1 MGAGLAKSDAQVAP
15 QDAHPSGRLR
25 LFVAGE
31 GRITAHHLPDSGEV
45 TIGSDPS
52 CQLHVDDP
60 SVAPRHAVLS
70 MGPPVRIGD
79 LGSGLPTSVHEDRVL
94 PGHPV
99 EVAPGDILHLGAV
112 ILMVEGRGTEPPR
125 RILPHGYFEL
135 RLEEECNRASRYQ
148 STFALLRIACD
159 PSCPSAAIE
168 EVLANSIRLVDVVAS
183 DGPNDYEVMLVDTPP
198 EDLKL
203 VVARLETQLAERDGK
218 PRIGVAIYPRDGRS
232 ADALLARAN
241 GELAP
246 RQAIADRVP
255 SSVAMQDLYSM
266 VERIA
271 WSDISVLIFGETGV
285 GKERL
290 AEAVHKNSRRAAM
303 PFLRLNCAALTET
316 LLESELFG
324 HEKGAF
330 TGAQSAKAGLLESAN
345 GGTVF
350 LDEVGDMPMTT
361 QVKLLRVIEERK
373 VRRVGALKP
382 LPIDVR
388 FVAATNRDLE
398 LEVQRGSFRKDLFFR
413 LNGISFVIPPLRE
426 RVGEIEGLA
435 RALIGDACQRM
446 GRATQPELSPE
457 VLALLQQYPWPGNIR
472 ELRNVVERAVLLC
485 TGDRLELSHLPAEK
499 MSSHFA
505 ARRTAHAPAAPPGTP
520 PSVNSMSPATAVRGA
535 ALVPAELR
543 EQLAQAERQRIVE
556 ALSRCAGNQTEA
568 AQALGISRR
577 TLVKRLA
584 AFNIPRPRKR
594 QGVGP

>member
-1 MGAGLAKSDAQVAP
+1 MGAGLAEEEVETAP
-15 QDAHPSGRLR
+15 APHEPGRLR
-25 LFVAGE
+25 VFVAGE
-31 GRITAHHLPDSGEV
+31 GRFTAHHLPESGRV
-45 TIGSDPS
+45 TIGRDPA
-52 CQLHVDDP
+52 CELHVDDP
-60 SVAPRHAVLS
+60 SLAPRHAVLS
-70 MGPPVRIGD
+70 MGPPVRIED
-79 LGSGLPTSVHEDRVL
+79 LGSGLVTSIRQDRVE
-94 PGHPV
+94 PGAPV
-99 EVAPGDILHLGAV
+99 EVAPGDILHVGGV
-112 ILMVEGRGTEPPR
+112 ILMVEGRGTAPPR
-125 RILPHGYFEL
+125 RILPHGYFEM
-135 RLEEECNRASRYQ
+135 RLEEECNRAGRYH
-148 STFALLRIACD
+148 SAFALLHISCD
-159 PSCPSAAIE
+159 PGCPSTAIE
-168 EVLANSIRLVDVVAS
+168 EVLANSVRLVDVVAA
-183 DGPNDYEVMLVDTPP
+183 DGPSDYEVMLVDTAP
-198 EDLKL
+198 EDTRP
-203 VVARLETQLAERDGK
+203 VIARLEAQLAERGGK
-218 PRIGVAIYPRDGRS
+218 PRIGAAAYPRDGRS

-241 GELAP
+241 AELAP
-246 RQAIADRVP
+246 RAAPQEAAP
-255 SSVAMQDLYSM
+255 APGAMQDLYGM

-290 AEAVHKNSRRAAM
+290 AEAVHRNSRRTAM

-330 TGAQSAKAGLLESAN
+330 TGAQSAKTGLLESAN

-398 LEVQRGSFRKDLFFR
+398 QEVQRGAFRKDLFFR

-426 RVGEIEGLA
+426 RVGEIEGLS
-435 RALIGDACQRM
+435 RLLVTDACKRL
-446 GRATQPELSPE
+446 GRAKEPQLSPE

-472 ELRNVVERAVLLC
+472 ELRNALERAVLLC

-505 ARRTAHAPAAPPGTP
+505 ARRSAHGPASTPPPILAVPPASMLRGTP
-520 PSVNSMSPATAVRGA
+520 
-535 ALVPAELR
+535 LVPSELR

-556 ALSRCAGNQTEA
+556 ALSHCAGNQTEA

-577 TLVKRLA
+577 TLVKRLT

-594 QGVGP
+594 QGTGQ

>member
-1 MGAGLAKSDAQVAP
+1 MGVGLAKTEAQGAL
-15 QDAHPSGRLR
+15 DAHPSGRLR

-31 GRITAHHLPDSGEV
+31 GRFATHHLPDSGEV
-45 TIGSDPS
+45 TIGRDSG
-52 CQLHVDDP
+52 CQLQIDDP

-70 MGPPVRIGD
+70 MGPPVRIAD
-79 LGSGLPTSVHEDRVL
+79 LGSGLPTSVHQRAVL
-94 PGHPV
+94 PGRPV
-99 EVAPGDILHLGAV
+99 EVAPGDILHVGSV
-112 ILMVEGRGTEPPR
+112 ILMVEGRGTAPPR

-135 RLEEECNRASRYQ
+135 RLEEECNRAARYH
-148 STFALLRIACD
+148 SSFALLRIVCD
-159 PSCPSAAIE
+159 PSCASSAIE
-168 EVLANSIRLVDVVAS
+168 EVLANSIRLVDVVAVGAPS
-183 DGPNDYEVMLVDTPP
+183 DYEVMLVDTPP

-203 VVARLETQLAERDGK
+203 VVSRLETQLAERGGK
-218 PRIGVAIYPRDGRS
+218 PRIGMAIYPRDGRS
-232 ADALLARAN
+232 ADELLSHAN

-246 RQAIADRVP
+246 RLPAAEAAP
-255 SSVAMQDLYSM
+255 AAGAMQDLYSM

-271 WSDISVLIFGETGV
+271 WSEISVLIFGETGV

-290 AEAVHKNSRRAAM
+290 AEAVHKNSRRASM

-324 HEKGAF
+324 HEKGSF

-435 RALIGDACQRM
+435 RGLIREACQRM
-446 GRATQPELSPE
+446 GRAQEPELSPE
-457 VLALLQQYPWPGNIR
+457 VLALLEQYPWPGNIR

-505 ARRTAHAPAAPPGTP
+505 ARRTAHAPAAPPG
-520 PSVNSMSPATAVRGA
+520 PATPLAPLPSPPGLRGA
-535 ALVPAELR
+535 PLLPLELR
-543 EQLAQAERQRIVE
+543 EQVARAERQRIVE
-556 ALSRCAGNQTEA
+556 ALARCAGNQTEA

>member
-1 MGAGLAKSDAQVAP
+1 MGAGLAKTESAPDAQ
-15 QDAHPSGRLR
+15 PSGRLR

-31 GRITAHHLPDSGEV
+31 GRFATHHLPDTGEV
-45 TIGSDPS
+45 TVGRDPG
-52 CQLHVDDP
+52 CELHVDDP

-70 MGPPVRIGD
+70 MGPPVRIAD
-79 LGSGLPTSVHEDRVL
+79 LGSGIPTSVHQHRVL

-99 EVAPGDILHLGAV
+99 EVAPGDILHLGGV
-112 ILMVEGRGTEPPR
+112 ILMVEGRGTAPPR

-135 RLEEECNRASRYQ
+135 RLEEECNRAARYH
-148 STFALLRIACD
+148 SSFALLRIACD

-168 EVLANSIRLVDVVAS
+168 EILANSIRLVDVIAVG
-183 DGPNDYEVMLVDTPP
+183 GPSDYEVMLVDTPV

-203 VVARLETQLAERDGK
+203 VVSRLETQLAERGGK
-218 PRIGVAIYPRDGRS
+218 PRIGIAVYPRDGRS

-246 RQAIADRVP
+246 RAP
-255 SSVAMQDLYSM
+255 SSGAMQDLYSM

-290 AEAVHKNSRRAAM
+290 AEAVHKNSRRASM

-324 HEKGAF
+324 HEKGSF

-435 RALIGDACQRM
+435 GRLIGESYRRM
-446 GRATQPELSPE
+446 GRAKEPELSPE

-472 ELRNVVERAVLLC
+472 ELRNAIERAVLLC
-485 TGDRLELSHLPAEK
+485 TGDRLELAHLPAEK

-505 ARRTAHAPAAPPGTP
+505 ARRTLHAPASPPGPPAPLAPP
-520 PSVNSMSPATAVRGA
+520 ALRGA
-535 ALVPAELR
+535 PLVPAELR
-543 EQLAQAERQRIVE
+543 EQLAEAERQRIVE

-584 AFNIPRPRKR
+584 AFNIPRPRKP
-594 QGVGP
+594 QGTGP

>member
-1 MGAGLAKSDAQVAP
+1 MGVGFAKSEAQSATPAQAP
-15 QDAHPSGRLR
+15 GRLR
-25 LFVAGE
+25 IFVAGQ
-31 GRITAHHLPDSGEV
+31 GRFTTHHLPESGEV
-45 TIGSDPS
+45 TIGRDAT
-52 CQLHVDDP
+52 CELQVDDP
-60 SVAPRHAVLS
+60 SVAARHAVLS
-70 MGPPVRIGD
+70 MGPPVRIAD
-79 LGSGLPTSVHEDRVL
+79 LGSGHVTSLREDRIVA
-94 PGHPV
+94 GAPV
-99 EVAPGDILHLGAV
+99 EVAPGDILHVGSV
-112 ILMVEGRGTEPPR
+112 ILMVEGRGTPPPR

-135 RLEEECNRASRYQ
+135 RLEEECNRAERYH
-148 STFALLRIACD
+148 SSFAVLRIACD
-159 PSCPSAAIE
+159 PACPPSAIE
-168 EVLANSIRLVDVVAS
+168 EVLASSIRLVDVIAS
-183 DGPNDYEVMLVDTPP
+183 DGPSDYEVMLGNTPP

-203 VVARLETQLAERDGK
+203 VEARVEAQLTERGGK
-218 PRIGVAIYPRDGRS
+218 PRIGIAVYPRDGRS
-232 ADALLARAN
+232 ADALLARAK

-246 RQAIADRVP
+246 REAAPEPDP
-255 SSVAMQDLYSM
+255 SSGAMQDLYGM

-290 AEAVHKNSRRAAM
+290 AEAVHRHSRRASM

-324 HEKGAF
+324 HEKGSF

-382 LPIDVR
+382 VPIDVR

-398 LEVQRGSFRKDLFFR
+398 LEVQRGAFRKDLYFR

-426 RVGEIEGLA
+426 RVGEIPRLA
-435 RALIGDACQRM
+435 HNLISEACQRM
-446 GRATQPELSPE
+446 GRSTEPE
-457 VLALLQQYPWPGNIR
+457 VSGEVLTLLQQYPWPGNIR
-472 ELRNVVERAVLLC
+472 ELRNVIERAVLLC
-485 TGDRLELSHLPAEK
+485 TGDVLELSHLPADK

-505 ARRTAHAPAAPPGTP
+505 ARKTAHAPTVATP
-520 PSVNSMSPATAVRGA
+520 PFVALPTPSIVRAPA
-535 ALVPAELR
+535 LLPAELR

-556 ALSRCAGNQTEA
+556 ALSKCAGNQTEA

-594 QGVGP
+594 QGGIR

>member
-1 MGAGLAKSDAQVAP
+1 MGAGLAKTEAHSAP
-15 QDAHPSGRLR
+15 AVHPSGRLR

-31 GRITAHHLPDSGEV
+31 GRRLATHHLPDSGEV
-45 TIGSDPS
+45 TIGRDPA
-52 CQLHVDDP
+52 CDLHVDDP

-70 MGPPVRIGD
+70 MGPPVRIAD
-79 LGSGLPTSVHEDRVL
+79 LGSGNSTSVHDVRVQ

-99 EVAPGDILHLGAV
+99 EVAPGDILHLGGV
-112 ILMVEGRGTEPPR
+112 ILMVEGRGTAPPR

-135 RLEEECNRASRYQ
+135 RLEEECNRAARYH
-148 STFALLRIACD
+148 STFAVLRIACD
-159 PSCPSAAIE
+159 PACASAIIE

-183 DGPNDYEVMLVDTPP
+183 DGPCDYEVMLVDTPE

-203 VVARLETQLAERDGK
+203 VVSRLETQLTERDGK
-218 PRIGVAIYPRDGRS
+218 PRIGIAVYPRDGRS
-232 ADALLARAN
+232 ADELLARAN
-241 GELAP
+241 EQLAP
-246 RQAIADRVP
+246 QTP
-255 SSVAMQDLYSM
+255 SSESASSTGAMHDLYSM

-290 AEAVHKNSRRAAM
+290 AEAVHKNSRRASM

-330 TGAQSAKAGLLESAN
+330 TGAQSVKAGLLESAN
-345 GGTVF
+345 GGSVF

-382 LPIDVR
+382 VPIDVR

-398 LEVQRGSFRKDLFFR
+398 VEVQRGTFRKDLYFR

-426 RVGEIEGLA
+426 RVDEIERLA
-435 RALIGDACQRM
+435 RALITESCQRM
-446 GRATQPELSPE
+446 GRAEPELSPE
-457 VLALLQQYPWPGNIR
+457 VLEHLQQYPWPGNIR
-472 ELRNVVERAVLLC
+472 ELRNVIERAVLLC
-485 TGDRLELSHLPAEK
+485 SGDRLELSHLPAEK
-499 MSSHFA
+499 LSSHFA
-505 ARRTAHAPAAPPGTP
+505 ARRSGHTPSPMPTPVPPLSPPLPAPPL
-520 PSVNSMSPATAVRGA
+520 RGA
-535 ALVPAELR
+535 ALLPAELR
-543 EQLAQAERQRIVE
+543 EQLALAERQRIVD

-594 QGVGP
+594 QGTSA

>member
-1 MGAGLAKSDAQVAP
+1 
-15 QDAHPSGRLR
+15 
-25 LFVAGE
+25 
-31 GRITAHHLPDSGEV
+31 
-45 TIGSDPS
+45 
-52 CQLHVDDP
+52 
-60 SVAPRHAVLS
+60 
-70 MGPPVRIGD
+70 MGPPVRIAD
-79 LGSGLPTSVHEDRVL
+79 LGSGLTTSLRDDRVA
-94 PGHPV
+94 PGERV
-99 EVAPGDILHLGAV
+99 EVTPGDILHVGGV
-112 ILMVEGRGTEPPR
+112 ILMVEGRGTPPPR

-135 RLEEECNRASRYQ
+135 RLEEECNRAERYH
-148 STFALLRIACD
+148 STFAVLRIACD
-159 PSCPSAAIE
+159 SACPPTAIE
-168 EVLANSIRLVDVVAS
+168 EVLASSIRLVDAIAS
-183 DGPNDYEVMLVDTPP
+183 DGPSDYEVMLVDTPP

-203 VVARLETQLAERDGK
+203 VVVRLETQLAERGGK
-218 PRIGVAIYPRDGRS
+218 PHIGTAIYPRDGRS
-232 ADALLARAN
+232 ADALLAHAN

-246 RQAIADRVP
+246 RPQEPAAP
-255 SSVAMQDLYSM
+255 PASGAMQDLYSM

-290 AEAVHKNSRRAAM
+290 ADAVHRHSRRASM
-303 PFLRLNCAALTET
+303 PFIRLNCAALTET

-324 HEKGAF
+324 HEKGSF

-398 LEVQRGSFRKDLFFR
+398 LEVQRGAFRKDLFFR

-426 RVGEIEGLA
+426 RVGEIPRLA
-435 RALIGDACQRM
+435 HNLISDACQRM
-446 GRATQPELSPE
+446 GRSKEPE
-457 VLALLQQYPWPGNIR
+457 VSAEVLTLLQQYPWPGNIR

-485 TGDRLELSHLPAEK
+485 TGDRLDLSHLPAEK

-505 ARRTAHAPAAPPGTP
+505 ARKTAHAPTAPAPLATPPTAVPIVRAAP
-520 PSVNSMSPATAVRGA
+520 
-535 ALVPAELR
+535 LLPAELR

-556 ALSRCAGNQTEA
+556 ALYKCAGNQTEA

-577 TLVKRLA
+577 TLVKRLST
-584 AFNIPRPRKR
+584 FNIPRPRKR
-594 QGVGP
+594 QGSAR

>member
-1 MGAGLAKSDAQVAP
+1 MGAGLAKTESAP
-15 QDAHPSGRLR
+15 DVQPPGRLR

-31 GRITAHHLPDSGEV
+31 GRFATHHLPDSGEV
-45 TIGSDPS
+45 IVGSDPG
-52 CQLHVDDP
+52 CGLHVDDP
-60 SVAPRHAVLS
+60 SVAARHAVLS
-70 MGPPVRIGD
+70 MGPPVRIAD
-79 LGSGLPTSVHEDRVL
+79 LGSGIPTSVHQHRVL

-99 EVAPGDILHLGAV
+99 EVAPGDMLHLGGV
-112 ILMVEGRGTEPPR
+112 ILMVEGRGTAPPR

-135 RLEEECNRASRYQ
+135 RLEEECNRAARYQ
-148 STFALLRIACD
+148 SSFALLRIACD

-168 EVLANSIRLVDVVAS
+168 EILANSIRLVDVIAVG
-183 DGPNDYEVMLVDTPP
+183 GPSDYEVMLVDTPAA
-198 EDLKL
+198 DLKL
-203 VVARLETQLAERDGK
+203 VVSRLETQLAERGGK
-218 PRIGVAIYPRDGRS
+218 PRMGIAVYPRDGRS
-232 ADALLARAN
+232 ADELLARAN

-246 RQAIADRVP
+246 RQPSAEPPP
-255 SSVAMQDLYSM
+255 SSGAMQDLYSM

-290 AEAVHKNSRRAAM
+290 AEAVHKNSRRASM

-324 HEKGAF
+324 HEKGSF
-330 TGAQSAKAGLLESAN
+330 TGAQSAKAGLLESAD

-398 LEVQRGSFRKDLFFR
+398 LEVLRGSFRKDLFFR
-413 LNGISFVIPPLRE
+413 LNGISFVIPPL
-426 RVGEIEGLA
+426 
-435 RALIGDACQRM
+435 
-446 GRATQPELSPE
+446 
-457 VLALLQQYPWPGNIR
+457 
-472 ELRNVVERAVLLC
+472 
-485 TGDRLELSHLPAEK
+485 PAEK

-505 ARRTAHAPAAPPGTP
+505 ARRTPHAPASPPGPAAPLLP
-520 PSVNSMSPATAVRGA
+520 PALRGPP
-535 ALVPAELR
+535 LVPAELR
-543 EQLAQAERQRIVE
+543 EQLAEAERQRIVE

-584 AFNIPRPRKR
+584 AFNIPRPR
-594 QGVGP
+594 

>member
-1 MGAGLAKSDAQVAP
+1 MGAGLAKTEAQGAP
-15 QDAHPSGRLR
+15 DAHPSGGLR

-31 GRITAHHLPDSGEV
+31 GRFATHHLPDSGEV
-45 TIGSDPS
+45 TIGRQPG
-52 CQLHVDDP
+52 CELHVDDP

-70 MGPPVRIGD
+70 MGPPVRIAD
-79 LGSGLPTSVHEDRVL
+79 LGSGLLTSVHQHRVL

-99 EVAPGDILHLGAV
+99 EVAPGDILHLGGV
-112 ILMVEGRGTEPPR
+112 ILMVEGRGTAPPR
-125 RILPHGYFEL
+125 
-135 RLEEECNRASRYQ
+135 
-148 STFALLRIACD
+148 
-159 PSCPSAAIE
+159 SCPSAAIE
-168 EVLANSIRLVDVVAS
+168 EILASSIRLVDVVAVG
-183 DGPNDYEVMLVDTPP
+183 GPSDYEVMLVDTPP

-203 VVARLETQLAERDGK
+203 VVSRLETQLAERGGK
-218 PRIGVAIYPRDGRS
+218 PRIGMAIYPRDGRS
-232 ADALLARAN
+232 ADELLSHAN

-246 RQAIADRVP
+246 RMPATEAAP
-255 SSVAMQDLYSM
+255 APGAMQDLYSM

-290 AEAVHKNSRRAAM
+290 AEAVHKNSRRASM

-324 HEKGAF
+324 HEKGSF

-435 RALIGDACQRM
+435 RGLISEACQRM
-446 GRATQPELSPE
+446 GRAQEPELSPE

-472 ELRNVVERAVLLC
+472 ELRNAIERAVLLC
-485 TGDRLELSHLPAEK
+485 TGERLELPHLPAEK

-505 ARRTAHAPAAPPGTP
+505 ARRTAHAAAAPPGLAPLP
-520 PSVNSMSPATAVRGA
+520 PPPGLRGA
-535 ALVPAELR
+535 PLLPLELR

-594 QGVGP
+594 QGTEP

>member
-1 MGAGLAKSDAQVAP
+1 MALSKTEAQGATPAHAP
-15 QDAHPSGRLR
+15 GRLR
-25 LFVAGE
+25 IFVAGE
-31 GRITAHHLPDSGEV
+31 GRFTTHHLPEAGEV
-45 TIGSDPS
+45 TIGRDPS
-52 CQLHVDDP
+52 CEIQVDDP

-70 MGPPVRIGD
+70 MGPPVRITD
-79 LGSGLPTSVHEDRVL
+79 LGSGLTTSLRDDRVV
-94 PGHPV
+94 PGEPV
-99 EVAPGDILHLGAV
+99 EVTPGDILHVGGV
-112 ILMVEGRGTEPPR
+112 ILMVEGRGTPPPR

-135 RLEEECNRASRYQ
+135 RLEEECNRAERYH
-148 STFALLRIACD
+148 SSFAVLRIGFDAAC
-159 PSCPSAAIE
+159 PPTAIE
-168 EVLANSIRLVDVVAS
+168 EVLASSIRLVDAIAS
-183 DGPNDYEVMLVDTPP
+183 DGPSDYEVMLVDTPP

-203 VVARLETQLAERDGK
+203 VVARLEAQLAERGGK
-218 PRIGVAIYPRDGRS
+218 PRIGTAMYPRDGRS
-232 ADALLARAN
+232 ADALLARAI

-246 RQAIADRVP
+246 RPQDPASP
-255 SSVAMQDLYSM
+255 PTSGAMQDLYSM

-290 AEAVHKNSRRAAM
+290 AEAVHRHSRRASM

-324 HEKGAF
+324 HERGSF

-398 LEVQRGSFRKDLFFR
+398 LEVQRGAFRKDLFFR
-413 LNGISFVIPPLRE
+413 LKRISFVMPPLRE
-426 RVGEIEGLA
+426 RGGEIAGLA
-435 RALIGDACQRM
+435 RNLVSDACQRL
-446 GRATQPELSPE
+446 GRSRQPELSSE

-472 ELRNVVERAVLLC
+472 ELRNVIERAVLLC

-505 ARRTAHAPAAPPGTP
+505 ARRTAHAASAPPSHAPVPPLPP
-520 PSVNSMSPATAVRGA
+520 PSGLRGA
-535 ALVPAELR
+535 ALLSVELR
-543 EQLAQAERQRIVE
+543 EQLAQAERQRI
-556 ALSRCAGNQTEA
+556 
-568 AQALGISRR
+568 
-577 TLVKRLA
+577 
-584 AFNIPRPRKR
+584 
-594 QGVGP
+594 

>member
-1 MGAGLAKSDAQVAP
+1 MMGAGLAKEAQSAP
-15 QDAHPSGRLR
+15 EAHAPGRLR
-25 LFVAGE
+25 VFVAGE
-31 GRITAHHLPDSGEV
+31 GRVTTHHLPDSGEV
-45 TIGSDPS
+45 TIGRDPT
-52 CQLHVDDP
+52 CELHVDDP

-70 MGPPVRIGD
+70 MGPPVRISD
-79 LGSGLPTSVHEDRVL
+79 LGSGLGTSVRHDRVL
-94 PGHPV
+94 PDKPV
-99 EVAPGDILHLGAV
+99 EVAPGDILHVGGI
-112 ILMVEGRGTEPPR
+112 ILMVEGRGTAPPR

-135 RLEEECNRASRYQ
+135 RLEEECNRAERYH
-148 STFALLRIACD
+148 SSFALLRIACD
-159 PSCPSAAIE
+159 PACPSAAIE

-183 DGPNDYEVMLVDTPP
+183 DGPSEYEVMLVDTPP

-203 VVARLETQLAERDGK
+203 VVSRLETQLAERGGK
-218 PRIGVAIYPRDGRS
+218 PRIGTALYPRDGRS
-232 ADALLARAN
+232 ADALLARAD

-246 RQAIADRVP
+246 RPAEAEP
-255 SSVAMQDLYSM
+255 APASGAMHELYSM

-290 AEAVHKNSRRAAM
+290 AEA
-303 PFLRLNCAALTET
+303 ALTET

-324 HEKGAF
+324 HEKGSF

-345 GGTVF
+345 GGTFF
-350 LDEVGDMPMTT
+350 LDEVGDMPVTT

-398 LEVQRGSFRKDLFFR
+398 LEVQRGAFRKDLFFR

-435 RALIGDACQRM
+435 RGLIREACQRM
-446 GRATQPELSPE
+446 GRSKEPELSAE

-499 MSSHFA
+499 MSAHFA
-505 ARRTAHAPAAPPGTP
+505 ARRTGHAAGPGQMAAAPLAPLP
-520 PSVNSMSPATAVRGA
+520 PPPILRGPA
-535 ALVPAELR
+535 LLPAELR
-543 EQLAQAERQRIVE
+543 EQLAEAERHRIVE
-556 ALSRCAGNQTEA
+556 ALSKCAGNQTEA

-594 QGVGP
+594 HGTGP

>member
-1 MGAGLAKSDAQVAP
+1 MGVELLSIGTAP
-15 QDAHPSGRLR
+15 SAPPSGRLR

-31 GRITAHHLPDSGEV
+31 GGRFATHHLPDSGEV
-45 TIGSDPS
+45 TIGSDPK
-52 CQLHVDDP
+52 CDLHVDDP

-70 MGPPVRIGD
+70 MGPPVRIAD
-79 LGSGLPTSVHEDRVL
+79 LGSGLPTSVHQHRVVL
-94 PGHPV
+94 GQPV
-99 EVAPGDILHLGAV
+99 EVAPGDILHLGGV
-112 ILMVEGRGTEPPR
+112 ILMVEGRGTAPPR

-135 RLEEECNRASRYQ
+135 RLEEECNRAARFHS
-148 STFALLRIACD
+148 SFALLRIACD

-168 EVLANSIRLVDVVAS
+168 EILANSIRLVDVIAVG
-183 DGPNDYEVMLVDTPP
+183 GPSEYEVMLVDTPP
-198 EDLKL
+198 ADLKL
-203 VVARLETQLAERDGK
+203 VVSRLETQLTERGGK
-218 PRIGVAIYPRDGRS
+218 PRIGTALYPRDGRS
-232 ADALLARAN
+232 ADELLSHASGA
-241 GELAP
+241 LAP
-246 RQAIADRVP
+246 AGSAAVPGP
-255 SSVAMQDLYSM
+255 SSGAMRDLYSM

-290 AEAVHKNSRRAAM
+290 AEALHKSSRRASM

-324 HEKGAF
+324 HEKGSF
-330 TGAQSAKAGLLESAN
+330 TGAQSAKAGLLESAD

-398 LEVQRGSFRKDLFFR
+398 QDVQRGSFRKDLFFR

-426 RVGEIEGLA
+426 RLDEIEGLA
-435 RALIGDACQRM
+435 RALVVEACQRM
-446 GRATQPELSPE
+446 GRATQLELSPE
-457 VLALLQQYPWPGNIR
+457 VLAHLQEYPWPGNIR
-472 ELRNVVERAVLLC
+472 ELRNVIERAVLLC
-485 TGDRLELSHLPAEK
+485 SGNRLELSHLPAEK

-505 ARRTAHAPAAPPGTP
+505 ARRIAHAATAPAAPAPLPSPPGL
-520 PSVNSMSPATAVRGA
+520 RGA
-535 ALVPAELR
+535 PLLPAELR

-577 TLVKRLA
+577 TLVKRLT

-594 QGVGP
+594 QGTGP

>member
-1 MGAGLAKSDAQVAP
+1 MALSKTDAQGATAAHAP
-15 QDAHPSGRLR
+15 GRLR
-25 LFVAGE
+25 IFVAGE
-31 GRITAHHLPDSGEV
+31 GRFTTHHLPDAGEV
-45 TIGSDPS
+45 TIGRDSS
-52 CQLHVDDP
+52 CEIQVDDP

-70 MGPPVRIGD
+70 MGPPVRIAD
-79 LGSGLPTSVHEDRVL
+79 LGSGLITSLRDDRVVA
-94 PGHPV
+94 GEPV
-99 EVAPGDILHLGAV
+99 EVTPGDILHVGGV
-112 ILMVEGRGTEPPR
+112 ILMVEGRGTPPPR

-135 RLEEECNRASRYQ
+135 RLEEECNRAERYH
-148 STFALLRIACD
+148 STFAVLRIACD
-159 PSCPSAAIE
+159 AACPPTAIE
-168 EVLANSIRLVDVVAS
+168 EVLASSIRLVDAIAS
-183 DGPNDYEVMLVDTPP
+183 DGPSDYEVMLVDTPP

-203 VVARLETQLAERDGK
+203 VVARLETQLAERGGK
-218 PRIGVAIYPRDGRS
+218 PCIGTAVYPRDGRS
-232 ADALLARAN
+232 ADALLARAT

-246 RQAIADRVP
+246 RPQGAATP
-255 SSVAMQDLYSM
+255 PPLSGAMQDLYSM

-290 AEAVHKNSRRAAM
+290 ADAVHRHSRRASM
-303 PFLRLNCAALTET
+303 PFIRLNCAALTET

-324 HEKGAF
+324 HEKGSF
-330 TGAQSAKAGLLESAN
+330 TGAQAAKAGLLESAN

-398 LEVQRGSFRKDLFFR
+398 LEVQRGAFRKDLFFR

-426 RVGEIEGLA
+426 RVGEIARLA
-435 RALIGDACQRM
+435 RTLVSEACQRL
-446 GRATQPELSPE
+446 GRSTEPELAPE
-457 VLALLQQYPWPGNIR
+457 VSTLLQQYPWPGNIR
-472 ELRNVVERAVLLC
+472 ELRNVIERAVLLC

-505 ARRTAHAPAAPPGTP
+505 ARKTAHAPTAPAPPLAG
-520 PSVNSMSPATAVRGA
+520 PAVPILRGPG
-535 ALVPAELR
+535 LLPAELR
-543 EQLAQAERQRIVE
+543 EQLAQAERQRIVD
-556 ALSRCAGNQTEA
+556 ALSKYAGNQTEA

-577 TLVKRLA
+577 TLVKRLSV
-584 AFNIPRPRKR
+584 FNIPRPRKR
-594 QGVGP
+594 QDSGR

>member
-1 MGAGLAKSDAQVAP
+1 MGSGLAKTEAQGAP
-15 QDAHPSGRLR
+15 DAHPSGGLR

-31 GRITAHHLPDSGEV
+31 GRFATHHLPDSGEV
-45 TIGSDPS
+45 TIGRQPG
-52 CQLHVDDP
+52 CELHVDDP

-70 MGPPVRIGD
+70 MGPPVRIAD
-79 LGSGLPTSVHEDRVL
+79 LGSGLLTSVHQHRVL

-99 EVAPGDILHLGAV
+99 EVAPGDILHLGGV
-112 ILMVEGRGTEPPR
+112 ILMVEGRGTAPPR

-135 RLEEECNRASRYQ
+135 RLEEECNRASRYH
-148 STFALLRIACD
+148 SSFALLRIVCD

-168 EVLANSIRLVDVVAS
+168 EILASSIRLVDVVAVG
-183 DGPNDYEVMLVDTPP
+183 GPSDYEVMLVDTPP

-203 VVARLETQLAERDGK
+203 VVSRLTTQLAERGGK
-218 PRIGVAIYPRDGRS
+218 PRIGMAIYPRDGRS
-232 ADALLARAN
+232 ADELLSHAN

-246 RQAIADRVP
+246 RMPATEAAP
-255 SSVAMQDLYSM
+255 APGAMQDLYSM

-290 AEAVHKNSRRAAM
+290 AEAVHKNSRRASM

-324 HEKGAF
+324 HEKGSF

-435 RALIGDACQRM
+435 RGLISEACQRM
-446 GRATQPELSPE
+446 GRAQEPELSPE

-472 ELRNVVERAVLLC
+472 ELRNAIERAVLLC
-485 TGDRLELSHLPAEK
+485 TGERLELPHLPAEK

-505 ARRTAHAPAAPPGTP
+505 ARRTAHAAAAPPGLAPLP
-520 PSVNSMSPATAVRGA
+520 PPPGLRGA
-535 ALVPAELR
+535 PLLPLELR

-594 QGVGP
+594 QGTEP

>member
-1 MGAGLAKSDAQVAP
+1 MGVELLSTGSAP
-15 QDAHPSGRLR
+15 PAASSGHLR

-31 GRITAHHLPDSGEV
+31 GRRFATHHLPDSGEV
-45 TIGSDPS
+45 TVGSDPK
-52 CQLHVDDP
+52 CDLHVDDP

-70 MGPPVRIGD
+70 MGPPVRISD
-79 LGSGLPTSVHEDRVL
+79 LGSGLSTSVHQHRVL
-94 PGHPV
+94 PGQPV
-99 EVAPGDILHLGAV
+99 EVAPGDILHLGGV
-112 ILMVEGRGTEPPR
+112 ILMVEGRGTAPPR

-135 RLEEECNRASRYQ
+135 RLEEECNRAARFHS
-148 STFALLRIACD
+148 SFALLRIACD
-159 PSCPSAAIE
+159 PSCSSAAIE
-168 EVLANSIRLVDVVAS
+168 EILANSIRLVDVIAVGAPS
-183 DGPNDYEVMLVDTPP
+183 EYEVMLVDTPP
-198 EDLKL
+198 ADLKL
-203 VVARLETQLAERDGK
+203 VVSRLETQLAERGAK
-218 PRIGVAIYPRDGRS
+218 PRIGAALYPRDGRS
-232 ADALLARAN
+232 ADELLAHAS
-241 GELAP
+241 GKLAP
-246 RQAIADRVP
+246 PDPAAVP
-255 SSVAMQDLYSM
+255 TPTSGAMRDLYSM

-290 AEAVHKNSRRAAM
+290 AEAVHKCSRRASM

-324 HEKGAF
+324 HEKGSF
-330 TGAQSAKAGLLESAN
+330 TGAQSAKAGLLESAD

-413 LNGISFVIPPLRE
+413 LNGISFAIPPLRE
-426 RVGEIEGLA
+426 RVDEIEGLA
-435 RALIGDACQRM
+435 RALIGEACQRM
-446 GRATQPELSPE
+446 GRATQPDLSPE
-457 VLALLQQYPWPGNIR
+457 VLAHLQQYPWPGNIR
-472 ELRNVVERAVLLC
+472 ELRNVIERAVLLC
-485 TGDRLELSHLPAEK
+485 SGSRLELSHLPAEK

-505 ARRTAHAPAAPPGTP
+505 ARRIAHAATPPAAPAPLPAPPGL
-520 PSVNSMSPATAVRGA
+520 RGA
-535 ALVPAELR
+535 PLVPAELR
-543 EQLAQAERQRIVE
+543 EQLAEAERQRIVE

-577 TLVKRLA
+577 TLVKRLT

-594 QGVGP
+594 QGTGP

>member
-1 MGAGLAKSDAQVAP
+1 MALPKTDAQGATAAHAP
-15 QDAHPSGRLR
+15 GRLR
-25 LFVAGE
+25 IFVAGE
-31 GRITAHHLPDSGEV
+31 GRFTTHHLPDAGEV
-45 TIGSDPS
+45 IIGRDAS
-52 CQLHVDDP
+52 CEIQVDDP

-70 MGPPVRIGD
+70 MGPPVRITD
-79 LGSGLPTSVHEDRVL
+79 LGSGFTTSLREDRVV
-94 PGHPV
+94 PGEPV
-99 EVAPGDILHLGAV
+99 EVTPGDILHVGSV
-112 ILMVEGRGTEPPR
+112 ILMVEGRGSTAPR

-135 RLEEECNRASRYQ
+135 RLEEECNRAERYH
-148 STFALLRIACD
+148 STFAVLRISCD
-159 PSCPSAAIE
+159 SACPSTAIE
-168 EVLANSIRLVDVVAS
+168 EILASSLRLVDAIAS
-183 DGPNDYEVMLVDTPP
+183 DGPSDYEVMLVDTPP

-203 VVARLETQLAERDGK
+203 VVSRLETQLAERGGK
-218 PRIGVAIYPRDGRS
+218 PRIGTAIYPRDGRS
-232 ADALLARAN
+232 ADALLARAH

-246 RQAIADRVP
+246 RAQPATPVP
-255 SSVAMQDLYSM
+255 TSAAMQDLYSM

-290 AEAVHKNSRRAAM
+290 AEAVHRHSRRASM
-303 PFLRLNCAALTET
+303 PFIRLNCAALTET

-324 HEKGAF
+324 HEKGSF

-398 LEVQRGSFRKDLFFR
+398 LEVQRGTFRKDLFFR

-426 RVGEIEGLA
+426 RVAEIAGLA
-435 RALIGDACQRM
+435 RNLVSEACRRL
-446 GRATQPELSPE
+446 GRSKEPELSPD
-457 VLALLQQYPWPGNIR
+457 VLSLLQQYPWPGNIR
-472 ELRNVVERAVLLC
+472 ELRNVIERAVLLC
-485 TGDRLELSHLPAEK
+485 SGDRLELSHLPAEK

-505 ARRTAHAPAAPPGTP
+505 ARKTAHAPTAPSPVGNAPAVPVLRGP
-520 PSVNSMSPATAVRGA
+520 P
-535 ALVPAELR
+535 LIPAELR

-556 ALSRCAGNQTEA
+556 ALSKCAGNQTEA

-577 TLVKRLA
+577 TLVKRLS

-594 QGVGP
+594 QSSGR